1 MQDLRRLGI
10 EPVSPAMKGG
20 YFTTEPAGKPVF
32 IWIFFF
38 FFGITFDFLKI
49 ACKKHIKS
57 IYI

>member
-38 FFGITFDFLKI
+38 FLALLLIF
-49 ACKKHIKS
+49 
-57 IYI
+57 